1 MKLKELFDKTIFLVG
16 AGASM
21 DAECLSSSEM
31 LRNLKQANLQLD
43 KPDENGHFSKYKDF
57 QKQFIEIY
65 DFIVASLNYQFTL
78 KDSSFSVS
86 QNLNIEDFVMVLKQ
100 IIDREFIVPYP
111 LVGNWNDKITKWE
124 LSNNE
129 NDIFREFLNFIVTLL
144 TSKWTSINSTKA
156 KSLLSPIRD
165 LLNSSENFK
174 LKIFSL
180 NYDLVFENTLG
191 SLSENLIE
199 TGFTSELV
207 SKEIIKVW
215 NDDAFTD
222 ENSKSKLHLYK
233 LHGSLN
239 WEYDPVYEL
248 IKEKRIL
255 NDGKEPL
262 IIFGSANK
270 MLSFDPFLFILS
282 EFRKRLSSSSLIV
295 VIGYSFHD
303 KYINNLLI
311 QQLQQSNTRRMI
323 IVDPFPMADKEKDFA
338 DKLENIQTIRS
349 VNDLINFKKANP
361 EKIKII
367 KLSTK
372 KFFST
377 YLSSKAELLKAMVL
391 ETEQED
397 ILFK

>member
-1 MKLKELFDKTIFLVG
+1 MKLKELFDKTIFLLG
-16 AGASM
+16 AGSSM
-21 DAECLSSSEM
+21 DAECLSSSQM
-31 LRNLKQANLQLD
+31 LHDLKQGIIQLD

-57 QKQFIEIY
+57 QKQFNEIY

-78 KDSSFSVS
+78 KDSNFSVN
-86 QNLNIEDFVMVLKQ
+86 QNLNVEDFVMVLKQ
-100 IIDREFIVPYP
+100 IIDREYIVPYP

-129 NDIFREFLNFIVTLL
+129 NDIFREFLNYIITLL
-144 TSKWTSINSTKA
+144 AGKWTAFNSTKA
-156 KSLLSPIRD
+156 KSVLSPIRD
-165 LLNSSENFK
+165 LLNSSESFK

-180 NYDLVFENTLG
+180 NYDLVFENILG
-191 SLSENLIE
+191 STSDNLIE

-207 SKEIIKVW
+207 SKEMIRVW
-215 NDDAFTD
+215 NDASFSD
-222 ENSKSKLHLYK
+222 ENSKAKLHIYK

-239 WEYDPVYEL
+239 WEYDSVYEL
-248 IKEKRIL
+248 IKEKKIL

-295 VIGYSFHD
+295 VVGYSFHD

-323 IVDPFPMADKEKDFA
+323 IVDPCPMAEKEMDFV
-338 DKLENIQTIRS
+338 DKLERIQTIRS

-361 EKIKII
+361 EKIKIV
-367 KLSTK
+367 KLTTK

-377 YLSSKAELLKAMVL
+377 YLSNKAEKLKVL
-391 ETEQED
+391 VEESERED
-397 ILFK
+397 VLFK

>member
-1 MKLKELFDKTIFLVG
+1 MKLKELFDKTTFLIG

-21 DAECLSSSEM
+21 DAECLSSSAM
-31 LRNLKQANLQLD
+31 LKNLKLANLQLD
-43 KPDENGHFSKYKDF
+43 KPDENGHYSKYKDF
-57 QKQFIEIY
+57 QKQFTEIY

-78 KDSSFSVS
+78 KDSTFNVS
-86 QNLNIEDFVMVLKQ
+86 QNLNVEDFVMVLKQ
-100 IIDREFIVPYP
+100 IIDREYIVPYP

-124 LSNNE
+124 LSNNN

-144 TSKWTSINSTKA
+144 TSKWTSINPAKA
-156 KSLLSPIRD
+156 KSLLSPIRY

-199 TGFTSELV
+199 TGFTSEYV

-215 NDDAFTD
+215 NDAAFSD

-239 WEYDPVYEL
+239 WEYDHFFEL
-248 IKEKRIL
+248 IKEKQLL

-270 MLSFDPFLFILS
+270 MLSFDPFLFFLS

-323 IVDPFPMADKEKDFA
+323 IVDPFPMADKETEFA
-338 DKLENIQTIRS
+338 SRLETIQTIRS
-349 VNDLINFKKANP
+349 VNDLINFKKANH

-372 KFFST
+372 KFLST
-377 YLSSKAELLKAMVL
+377 YFSNKAEMLKALVADA
-391 ETEQED
+391 EKED
-397 ILFK
+397 TLF